1 MPSSWILLAD
11 FAGARIVAGLSLGR
25 PFEIMRFRAA
35 DAMLPANG
43 AGPPPVVELPAAEVD
58 AEHLRIAAEL
68 AEYLGRAYRE
78 GSLERLTL
86 IAPEPLLSAIRS
98 CLSPELRRLVI
109 REFGQSWARLSP
121 AEIAGR
127 LEATAHAAGR

>member
-25 PFEIMRFRAA
+25 PFEIMRFRGSGG
-35 DAMLPANG
+35 MPPANAAG
-43 AGPPPVVELPAAEVD
+43 ATPVAEPPAMEDD
-58 AEHLRIAAEL
+58 ADHLRIAAEL
-68 AEYLGRAYRE
+68 ADYLGRAYRD

-109 REFGQSWARLSP
+109 REFGQSWARLST